1 MKTDAQLQQDVL
13 DELGWEPSIDAAQID
28 VEVKDGIVT
37 LAGQVSSY
45 AEKWDAERAAQRV
58 HGVRALAIE
67 MDVSLPGSSQ
77 RNSVDIARTAE
88 NVVEW
93 STYLPKNSVKLK
105 VENGWITLT
114 GELQWEYQ
122 RQAVAN
128 EVRYLMGVTGVSN
141 QIVIKPKLSLSAV
154 KSEIEAALQRRS
166 HTDAQEISVT
176 VKGGDV
182 TLSGTVHSWSE
193 RDLATHSAWGAP
205 GVRNVIDKMT
215 Y

>member
-128 EVRYLMGVTGVSN
+128 AVRYLMGVTGVSN